1 MKNKRS
7 VSCVTIFL
15 ALVGLSACLALLAA
29 GWLVIRV
36 PALATQ
42 AFGPASEKLSF
53 SQQIYLSLQ
62 LLRNKEQLMSP
73 ADPNGSEL
81 TFRVA
86 LGESPVT
93 IAQQLQA
100 VGLVRDAAV
109 FRNYLVYAGL
119 DTTLQAGE
127 YSLSA
132 RMSPYQIAHALQD
145 ATPAQVKF
153 NILPGWRAEEI
164 AAALPT
170 SGLTITPQDFLEA
183 LNNRPEGID
192 YPKDI
197 PPQATL
203 EGFLFPDAYELK
215 RGLTADQ
222 LVSVFVKDFD
232 THVDN
237 DLQQG
242 FERQGLNEF
251 QAVTLA
257 SIVQREAIVEDEMPM
272 IASVFL
278 NRLSAGLKL
287 DSDPTVQF
295 ALGYNKTQNSWWTNP
310 LSLED
315 LQVNS
320 AYNTYQV
327 QGLPPGPIANPSLNA
342 LRAVAF
348 PAQTPYYYFRAACD
362 HSGRHVFSETFAEH
376 ASKACP
382 EQK

>member
-1 MKNKRS
+1 MKNKRRL
-7 VSCVTIFL
+7 SCMTIFL
-15 ALVGLSACLALLAA
+15 VLVGLSGCLAILAA

-42 AFGPASEKLSF
+42 TFGPASEKLSF
-53 SQQIYLSLQ
+53 SQQLYLSLQ
-62 LLRNKEQLMSP
+62 LLRNKDQLLSP
-73 ADPNGSEL
+73 ADPNGSDL

-100 VGLVRDAAV
+100 VGLVRDATV

-132 RMSPYQIAHALQD
+132 RMSPYQIAHTLQD

-153 NILPGWRAEEI
+153 NILAGWRAEEI

-170 SGLTITPQDFLEA
+170 SGLNITPQDFLEA
-183 LNNRPEGID
+183 INTHPEGVD
-192 YPKDI
+192 SPKGL
-197 PPQATL
+197 PSQATL
-203 EGFLFPDAYELK
+203 EGFLFPDSYELK
-215 RGLTADQ
+215 RDLTADK
-222 LVSVFVKDFD
+222 LVSVFVQDFD
-232 THVDN
+232 TQVDN

-242 FERQGLNEF
+242 FERQGLDEF

-287 DSDPTVQF
+287 DSDPTVQY
-295 ALGYNKTQNSWWTNP
+295 ALGYNQTQKSWWTNP
-310 LSLED
+310 LSLDD
-315 LQVNS
+315 LRINS
-320 AYNTYQV
+320 PYNTYQV
-327 QGLPPGPIANPSLNA
+327 QGLPPGPIANPGLNA

-382 EQK
+382 NQ

>member
-1 MKNKRS
+1 MKNKRRT
-7 VSCVTIFL
+7 SCVTIFL
-15 ALVGLSACLALLAA
+15 VLVGLSGCLAILAA

-42 AFGPASEKLSF
+42 TFGPASEKLSF

-62 LLRNKEQLMSP
+62 LLRNKDQLMSP
-73 ADPNGSEL
+73 ANPNGSDL

-93 IAQQLQA
+93 ISQQLQA

-109 FRNYLVYAGL
+109 FRNYLVYSGL

-132 RMSPYQIAHALQD
+132 RMSPYQIAHTLQD

-153 NILPGWRAEEI
+153 NILAGWRADEI

-170 SGLTITPQDFLEA
+170 SGLNITPQDFLEA
-183 LNNRPEGID
+183 LNTRPEGVD
-192 YPKDI
+192 YPKGL
-197 PPQATL
+197 PSQATL
-203 EGFLFPDAYELK
+203 EGFLFPDSYELK
-215 RGLTADQ
+215 RDLTADQ
-222 LVSVFVKDFD
+222 LVSVFVQGFD

-242 FERQGLNEF
+242 FERQGLDEF

-287 DSDPTVQF
+287 DSDPTVQY
-295 ALGYNKTQNSWWTNP
+295 ALGYNQTQKSWWTNP
-310 LSLED
+310 LSLDD

-320 AYNTYQV
+320 PYNTYQV
-327 QGLPPGPIANPSLNA
+327 QGLPPGPIANPGLNA

-376 ASKACP
+376 ASKTCP
-382 EQK
+382 DQ

>member
-1 MKNKRS
+1 MKNKKRI
-7 VSCVTIFL
+7 SCMTIFL
-15 ALVGLSACLALLAA
+15 ALAGLSMCLVVLIT
-29 GWLVIRV
+29 GWLVIKV
-36 PALATQ
+36 PAQ
-42 AFGPASEKLSF
+42 AAQIFGAPTEKLSF
-53 SQQIYLSLQ
+53 SQQIYLSIL
-62 LLRNKEQLMSP
+62 LLRDQQQLMVP
-73 ADPNGSEL
+73 IDPNGSEL
-81 TFRVA
+81 TFRVE
-86 LGESPVT
+86 LGESPVA

-100 VGLVRDAAV
+100 AGLVRDTQA

-127 YSLSA
+127 YTLSP

-145 ATPAQVKF
+145 ATPKQVTF

-170 SGLTITPQDFLEA
+170 SGLDISPQNFLVA
-183 LNNRPEGID
+183 IKNRSEGVSL
-192 YPKDI
+192 PNGF
-197 PPQATL
+197 PAQATV
-203 EGFLFPDAYELK
+203 EGFLFPDSYKLERDLN
-215 RGLTADQ
+215 ADQ
-222 LVSVFVKDFD
+222 LVNIFVQNFEA
-232 THVDN
+232 HLDN

-242 FERQGLNEF
+242 FERQGLNEY

-272 IASVFL
+272 IASVFF
-278 NRLSAGLKL
+278 NRLAAGLKL
-287 DSDPTVQF
+287 DSDPTVQY
-295 ALGYNKTQNSWWTNP
+295 AMGYNETQSTWWTNP

-315 LQVNS
+315 LKINS
-320 AYNTYQV
+320 PYNTYQV
-327 QGLPPGPIANPSLNA
+327 VGLPPGPIANPGLNA

-382 EQK
+382 DQ

>member
-1 MKNKRS
+1 MKNKRR
-7 VSCVTIFL
+7 VSCMTIFL
-15 ALVGLSACLALLAA
+15 TLVGLSGCLALLAV
-29 GWLVIRV
+29 GWLAIRV
-36 PALATQ
+36 PALAAQT
-42 AFGPASEKLSF
+42 FGPASEKLSF
-53 SQQIYLSLQ
+53 NQQIYLSLQ
-62 LLRNKEQLMSP
+62 LLRNRDQLMSP
-73 ADPNGSEL
+73 ADPNGSEM
-81 TFRVA
+81 TFQVA
-86 LGESPVT
+86 LGESPIT
-93 IAQQLQA
+93 IAQQLQT
-100 VGLVRDAAV
+100 VGLVRDGGV

-119 DTTLQAGE
+119 DTTIQAGE

-170 SGLTITPQDFLEA
+170 SGLNITPQDFLEA
-183 LNNRPEGID
+183 IKNRPDGID
-192 YPKDI
+192 YPNGL
-197 PPQATL
+197 PPDATL
-203 EGFLFPDAYELK
+203 DGFLFPDSYELK
-215 RGLTADQ
+215 RDLSSDQ
-222 LVSVFVKDFD
+222 LVSIFVQDFD
-232 THVDN
+232 AHMDN
-237 DLQQG
+237 DMQQG

-257 SIVQREAIVEDEMPM
+257 SIVQREAIVEEEMPM

-287 DSDPTVQF
+287 DSDPTVQY
-295 ALGYNKTQNSWWTNP
+295 ALGYNQTENSWWTNP
-310 LSLED
+310 LSLDD

-320 AYNTYQV
+320 PYNTYQV
-327 QGLPPGPIANPSLNA
+327 QGLPPGPIANPGLNA

-382 EQK
+382 DQ

>member
-1 MKNKRS
+1 MKNKRRL
-7 VSCVTIFL
+7 SCTTIFL
-15 ALVGLSACLALLAA
+15 VLVGLSGCLTILAA

-42 AFGPASEKLSF
+42 TFGPASEKLSF
-53 SQQIYLSLQ
+53 SQQLYLSLQ
-62 LLRNKEQLMSP
+62 LLRNKDQILSP
-73 ADPNGSEL
+73 ANPNGSDL

-153 NILPGWRAEEI
+153 NILAGWRAEEV

-170 SGLTITPQDFLEA
+170 SGLNITPQDFLEA
-183 LNNRPEGID
+183 LNTRPEGVG
-192 YPKDI
+192 YPEGL
-197 PPQATL
+197 PSQATL
-203 EGFLFPDAYELK
+203 EGFLFPDSYELK
-215 RGLTADQ
+215 RDLTANQ
-222 LVSVFVKDFD
+222 VVSVFIQDFD
-232 THVDN
+232 SHVDN

-242 FERQGLNEF
+242 FERQGLDEF

-287 DSDPTVQF
+287 DSDPTVQY
-295 ALGYNKTQNSWWTNP
+295 ALGYNQTEKSWWTNP
-310 LSLED
+310 LSLDD
-315 LQVNS
+315 LQIS
-320 AYNTYQV
+320 SPYNTYQV
-327 QGLPPGPIANPSLNA
+327 QGLPPGPIANPGLNA

-376 ASKACP
+376 ASKTCP
-382 EQK
+382 DQ